1 MTLPRTVADVPDRHV
16 TFEFESID
24 RMYCNVYQPR
34 LQYPRGAAA
43 FFSFHRGHT
52 FASSALMPPMTKM
65 FVTAIHDFV
74 DRHELDL
81 VHFTKGQRKDD
92 LTQSYLA
99 GHDGTEG
106 VLYVGQAQ
114 EKASVMRTERRY
126 DSRAGASYPL
136 AGQGLRAR
144 QLRPYLPTM
153 RAEPSSARKPSGTQ
167 MRFTA
172 LQVKRPARL
181 LHRPKWIEP
190 DRASAA
196 ASRGRTDSPGR
207 AGVPAPAVPRP
218 ARVSRRL
225 RPRFAGAVCPR
236 ARRWPG

>member
-52 FASSALMPPMTKM
+52 FASSALMAPMTKM

-106 VLYVGQAQ
+106 VLYVGRAQ

-126 DSRAGASYPL
+126 DSRAGASYPWL
-136 AGQGLRAR
+136 
-144 QLRPYLPTM
+144 
-153 RAEPSSARKPSGTQ
+153 
-167 MRFTA
+167 
-172 LQVKRPARL
+172 VK
-181 LHRPKWIEP
+181 
-190 DRASAA
+190 ASALVNCA
-196 ASRGRTDSPGR
+196 PIFRPCARNPL
-207 AGVPAPAVPRP
+207 VPVNPQAPR
-218 ARVSRRL
+218 
-225 RPRFAGAVCPR
+225 
-236 ARRWPG
+236 